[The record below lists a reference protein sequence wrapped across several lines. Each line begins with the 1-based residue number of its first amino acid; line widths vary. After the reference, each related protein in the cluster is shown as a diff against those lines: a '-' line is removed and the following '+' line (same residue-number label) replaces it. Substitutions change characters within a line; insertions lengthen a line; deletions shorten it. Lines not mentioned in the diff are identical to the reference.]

1 MNEKIKQLA
10 LDAGIGFTLW
20 DDSGREMID
29 NYTPEERLAKFAEL
43 IVKETLQVARAG
55 IEFGDGM
62 EDAVYTYFG
71 VEECRGWVCPKCGV
85 DRTKDVCPQGHMAA
99 VEGKCPMIGVAQ

>member
-29 NYTPEERLAKFAEL
+29 NYTPEEYLEKFALL
-43 IVKETLQVARAG
+43 IVQECAEVADNADAMRQKWEG
-55 IEFGDGM
+55 IGKY
-62 EDAVYTYFG
+62 VRKHFG
-71 VEECRGWVCPKCGV
+71 VEEK
-85 DRTKDVCPQGHMAA
+85 
-99 VEGKCPMIGVAQ
+99 